1 MDLHIRHS
9 DMSKNQV
16 FNNQMPQVDK
26 NAAPLLSL
34 EQDWQSSLF
43 GRAIE
48 HSQQELASIAKEAG
62 MAIGVTDTCGTL
74 LWAWS
79 SQTMRSSAEQV
90 HFVEGGQW
98 STQSVGTNAIGI
110 ALNTYHTS
118 CVYSHENSM
127 NSVRDWV
134 CYATPIIDQ
143 KTQQYYGIMNL
154 SAKYTKHSSLG
165 KLAVERCAEL
175 LSQVLHHQQQD
186 CLSMNLFGTPQ
197 LTFNQTALA
206 PTQRQIEI
214 LCILALCPAGIQL
227 DELHYALYG
236 ERDVSLTTLK
246 AEISQL
252 RHLLNGGVQSRC
264 YRLTCELQCDFLMA
278 EKALNAGYI
287 QTAFNLYKG
296 NFLPKTESPFLR
308 AWRDAFDA
316 RLSHY
321 IYHCQDA
328 TLLLNLVHR
337 TPDRIDAV
345 ERLLEILPEDSP
357 HLNQLN
363 RLLSMTDET

>member
-1 MDLHIRHS
+1 MDMQHTRFSGTSTDSTLS
-9 DMSKNQV
+9 LS
-16 FNNQMPQVDK
+16 
-26 NAAPLLSL
+26 AAPLLCL
-34 EQDWQSSLF
+34 EQNWQSSLF
-43 GRAIE
+43 GRSI
-48 HSQQELASIAKEAG
+48 QQGQHELASIADEAG
-62 MAIGVTDTCGTL
+62 MAIGVTDSCGTL

-79 SQTMRSSAEQV
+79 SKVMRSSAEQV

-110 ALNTYHTS
+110 ALNTHQTS

-134 CYATPIIDQ
+134 CYATPIIDP
-143 KTQQYYGIMNL
+143 KTKQYYGIMNL
-154 SAKYTKHSSLG
+154 SAKYKKHSALG

-175 LSQVLHHQQQD
+175 LSQVFHAQQQD

-197 LTFNQTALA
+197 ISFNQTILTV
-206 PTQRQIEI
+206 TQRQTEI

-236 ERDVSLTTLK
+236 DREVSLTTLK

-252 RHLLNGGVQSRC
+252 RHLLKGGIQSRC
-264 YRLTCELQCDFLMA
+264 YRLNCELQCDFLVA
-278 EKALNAGYI
+278 EKALNAGYM
-287 QTAFNLYKG
+287 QTVFNLYKG
-296 NFLPKTESPFLR
+296 EFLPKTDSPFLR

-328 TLLLNLVHR
+328 NLLLNLVNR
-337 TPDRIDAV
+337 APERLDAI

-357 HLNQLN
+357 YLDKVQALLNH
-363 RLLSMTDET
+363 S